1 MRDRKRW
8 GVVGGLALVVAVALA
23 VIGVTTASGAKS
35 AKKPIVIGFAADLSG
50 QMAPFDNP
58 AYTAAK
64 LEAAKINAAGGVNG
78 AKIKI
83 VACDTQNSKPDVSK
97 SCVNNVVS
105 KGAVIGM
112 VTCDVDFATAAIQEF
127 LAKKMLT
134 IAPCIGTDQMGP
146 KRFGALGKL
155 AFSYGNVAQDEGAAM
170 AEYAYNVKHWTTA
183 ITVTDNV
190 IVYFKNIVSAFTSR
204 FKQLGGKIVGAESF
218 TSFDKTIGNVV
229 SRVNSQKAD
238 VIVTST
244 GFADWPTFMAGIR
257 SLNNQ
262 TPIMNSW
269 AGDGTFWFP
278 KSPPVSNYWYVT
290 YASVF
295 GDDPSAAVK
304 RMITQ
309 LTNLGQP
316 PATGGFVTGAASID
330 GIAAAIK
337 LAKGSTKGAVLAA
350 IMQKFKGLPT
360 ISGRVSFS
368 PQLHSVFGRAYRV
381 MEVQNSK
388 PKFVQLY
395 TAKKLGTL

>member
-244 GFADWPTFMAGIR
+244 GFADWPAFMAGIR